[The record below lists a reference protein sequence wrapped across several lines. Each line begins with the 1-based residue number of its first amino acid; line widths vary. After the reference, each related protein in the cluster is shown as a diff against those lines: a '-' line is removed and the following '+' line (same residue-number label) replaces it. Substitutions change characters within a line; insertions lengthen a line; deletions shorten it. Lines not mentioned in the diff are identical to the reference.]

1 MNKVS
6 YVIVFVVVIFL
17 AGCTSHL
24 VPSIRS
30 VDPAAVPDFKG
41 DQAVCVVNISTA
53 TTETVLGRDSL
64 NTETYMGNLSKW
76 TDTAVALLK
85 LELQKR
91 GFSIRDGGDDTRVIK
106 LAIRSA
112 QITVPTRTK
121 CFVEL
126 HLETGDG
133 YSRNYIVNSS
143 SLLEHRAV
151 NAVVTKAII
160 AVLNDNN
167 IIEYLQAAD
176 AEKGTP

>member
-1 MNKVS
+1 MNKVFFL
-6 YVIVFVVVIFL
+6 IVLALGIFL

-24 VPSIRS
+24 VPSVRS

-53 TTETVLGRDSL
+53 TTETVLGKDSL
-64 NTETYMGNLSKW
+64 NAETYMGNLSTW
-76 TDTAVALLK
+76 TDTAVALLQ

-91 GFSIRDGGDDTRVIK
+91 GFSIRDGGDDTKVIK

-112 QITVPTRTK
+112 QITVPGKTK

-133 YSRNYIVNSS
+133 YCRNYIVNSS

-151 NAVVTKAII
+151 NRVVTKAIV

-167 IIEYLQAAD
+167 IIEYLQT
-176 AEKGTP
+176 AEQE